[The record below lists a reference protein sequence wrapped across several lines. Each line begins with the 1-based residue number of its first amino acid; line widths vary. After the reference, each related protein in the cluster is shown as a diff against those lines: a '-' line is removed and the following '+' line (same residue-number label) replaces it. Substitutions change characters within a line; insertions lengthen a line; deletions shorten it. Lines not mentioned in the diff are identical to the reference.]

1 MGCSFIAPIQD
12 AVNNIYNDVI
22 KPVIVPAAA
31 VAAAIYAPELL
42 AAYGTEGAAAMTA
55 EELAA
60 AAAASGGGEAVVGE
74 AIAGYGGGGT
84 ALAPS
89 VLTAGS
95 APGAALAAET
105 AAGAAIPAVAGTAL
119 APSVLTAGSAPG
131 AALAAQTAL
140 DAGASALAGTAGAGM
155 GVAAPAYSS
164 AGANALAGTAGA
176 GIGVAAPA
184 YSSAV
189 PGATSV
195 NEMVASGMAPGS
207 AGAAGA
213 ASGELTGNALA
224 DASGV
229 STLGSGVNLGNVGTA
244 LNQIG
249 SGAQPLLSTLGS
261 LYSGASSADAIQR
274 ATDQLMAGGTAA
286 TGTIKQYLDPYI
298 TAGQPALARMAA
310 GVAPGGE
317 FTNTFTMADAQNSP
331 AMLNA
336 QAQGA
341 DVIQNAAAAKGGL
354 LGTNTLAD
362 LTKFGQGNAAQYE
375 NQAFN
380 QWLAN
385 RNANQG
391 AVAGMVNLGSGASG
405 TAANDIA
412 SIQISDANAA
422 AKNTIAG
429 ANATNQGV
437 TNAIGTAGQ
446 AIGGLG
452 QLAQGVGSLYSAFN
466 A

>member
-12 AVNNIYNDVI
+12 AVSNIYNDVV
-22 KPVIVPAAA
+22 KPILAPAAV

-55 EELAA
+55 DELAA
-60 AAAASGGGEAVVGE
+60 AATASGGGEAVVGE

-131 AALAAQTAL
+131 AALAAETAAAGGA
-140 DAGASALAGTAGAGM
+140 AGAAAAGA
-155 GVAAPAYSS
+155 AIPA
-164 AGANALAGTAGA
+164 
-176 GIGVAAPA
+176 
-184 YSSAV
+184 
-189 PGATSV
+189 ATSV

-213 ASGELTGNALA
+213 ASGALTGNALA

-229 STLGSGVNLGNVGTA
+229 NTMSSGVNLGNVGTA

-261 LYSGASSADAIQR
+261 LYSGANSAKAIQD
-274 ATDQLMAGGTAA
+274 ATNQIMAGGTAA

-391 AVAGMVNLGSGASG
+391 AVAGMVNLGFGASG
-405 TAANDIA
+405 TAATDIA
-412 SIQISDANAA
+412 NIQTGM
-422 AKNTIAG
+422 AKALSSGTIAQN
-429 ANATNQGV
+429 NARNTGV
-437 TNAIGTAGQ
+437 TGAIGAAGQ

-452 QLAQGVGSLYSAFN
+452 QLAQGTSSLYNAFN

>member
-1 MGCSFIAPIQD
+1 MGCSFLEPIQNALGD
-12 AVNNIYNDVI
+12 VYNDVI
-22 KPVIVPAAA
+22 KPVLVPAAV

-55 EELAA
+55 EELTA
-60 AAAASGGGEAVVGE
+60 AAAASGGGEAAVGE
-74 AIAGYGGGGT
+74 AIAGYGGGE

-105 AAGAAIPAVAGTAL
+105 AAADAGTTAAISGGFGAGT
-119 APSVLTAGSAPG
+119 TAA
-131 AALAAQTAL
+131 
-140 DAGASALAGTAGAGM
+140 
-155 GVAAPAYSS
+155 
-164 AGANALAGTAGA
+164 
-176 GIGVAAPA
+176 
-184 YSSAV
+184 AV

-213 ASGELTGNALA
+213 ASGALTGDALA
-224 DASGV
+224 AASGV
-229 STLGSGVNLGNVGTA
+229 NTMSSGVNLGNVGKA
-244 LNQIG
+244 LSQIG
-249 SGAQPLLSTLGS
+249 TSAQPLLSTLGS

-274 ATDQLMAGGTAA
+274 ATDQLLSGGKEA

-298 TAGQPALARMAA
+298 TAGQPALKRMAA

-317 FTNTFTMADAQNSP
+317 FASTFTMADAQNSP

-385 RNANQG
+385 RNANQS
-391 AVAGMVNLGSGASG
+391 ALAGMVNVGSGASG
-405 TAANDIA
+405 TAATDIA
-412 SIQISDANAA
+412 KIQEDMAGALA
-422 AKNTIAG
+422 TGTIAQNNARNTGVTG
-429 ANATNQGV
+429 AV
-437 TNAIGTAGQ
+437 TNAGNTLSNL
-446 AIGGLG
+446 GGLV
-452 QLAQGVGSLYSAFN
+452 QGASSLYNAFN

>member
-105 AAGAAIPAVAGTAL
+105 A
-119 APSVLTAGSAPG
+119 
-131 AALAAQTAL
+131 
-140 DAGASALAGTAGAGM
+140 AGASALAGTAGAGM

-261 LYSGASSADAIQR
+261 LYSGANSAKAIQD
-274 ATDQLMAGGTAA
+274 ATNQIMAGGTAA

>member
-1 MGCSFIAPIQD
+1 MS
-12 AVNNIYNDVI
+12 
-22 KPVIVPAAA
+22 
-31 VAAAIYAPELL
+31 
-42 AAYGTEGAAAMTA
+42 
-55 EELAA
+55 
-60 AAAASGGGEAVVGE
+60 
-74 AIAGYGGGGT
+74 
-84 ALAPS
+84 
-89 VLTAGS
+89 
-95 APGAALAAET
+95 
-105 AAGAAIPAVAGTAL
+105 
-119 APSVLTAGSAPG
+119 
-131 AALAAQTAL
+131 
-140 DAGASALAGTAGAGM
+140 
-155 GVAAPAYSS
+155 
-164 AGANALAGTAGA
+164 
-176 GIGVAAPA
+176 
-184 YSSAV
+184 
-189 PGATSV
+189 
-195 NEMVASGMAPGS
+195 
-207 AGAAGA
+207 
-213 ASGELTGNALA
+213 
-224 DASGV
+224 
-229 STLGSGVNLGNVGTA
+229 SGVNLGNVGNA

-261 LYSGASSADAIQR
+261 LYSGANSAKAIQD
-274 ATDQLMAGGTAA
+274 ATNQIMAGGTAA

-298 TAGQPALARMAA
+298 TAGQPALKRMAA

-375 NQAFN
+375 NQAFT

-391 AVAGMVNLGSGASG
+391 ALAGMVNLGSGASG

>member
-1 MGCSFIAPIQD
+1 MGCSFLEPLQTALD
-12 AVNNIYNDVI
+12 DVYNDVI
-22 KPVIVPAAA
+22 KPVLVPAAV

-55 EELAA
+55 EELTA
-60 AAAASGGGEAVVGE
+60 AAAASGGGEAAVGE

-105 AAGAAIPAVAGTAL
+105 AAGAAIPAVAGTA
-119 APSVLTAGSAPG
+119 
-131 AALAAQTAL
+131 
-140 DAGASALAGTAGAGM
+140 
-155 GVAAPAYSS
+155 
-164 AGANALAGTAGA
+164 GA

-213 ASGELTGNALA
+213 ASGALTGNALA

-249 SGAQPLLSTLGS
+249 SGVQSSLGTLGS
-261 LYSGASSADAIQR
+261 LYSGANSAKAIQD
-274 ATDQLMAGGTAA
+274 ATNQIMAGGTAA